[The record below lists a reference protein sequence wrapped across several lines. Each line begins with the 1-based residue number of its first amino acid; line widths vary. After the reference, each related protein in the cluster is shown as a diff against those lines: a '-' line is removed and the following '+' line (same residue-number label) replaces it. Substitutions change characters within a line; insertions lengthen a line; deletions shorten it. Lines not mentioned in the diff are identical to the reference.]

1 MKGSSARKNKQTNK
15 LCSGSLNTSVYLC
28 YSAKLPPGWVKST
41 VYVETTEQNKS
52 QYTHL
57 LSYIKNDMLI
67 ISFVRMYKKTTI
79 LQSRDGYFHKALNID
94 RRTESCGWRKKKKSQ
109 WCTVYHNQM
118 EGEMWDVVWSSLWY
132 GSATGR
138 CNESAFRTLTLLLKR
153 HQSASYQ
160 RIRKQRH

>member
-94 RRTESCGWRKKKKSQ
+94 RKTESCGWRKKKVNDVLYIITRWKGR
-109 WCTVYHNQM
+109 C
-118 EGEMWDVVWSSLWY
+118 EMWFGLLYGMDQQQEDVMKVPS
-132 GSATGR
+132 
-138 CNESAFRTLTLLLKR
+138 E
-153 HQSASYQ
+153 H
-160 RIRKQRH
+160 